1 MKVIVFG
8 ASGNVGKKVV
18 AELIERGHEVTGFVY
33 GGMPAFVESSR
44 LRIVQ
49 GNVKK
54 LEDVQRALKG
64 HDAVISCLGS
74 WGTKSKDILSMG
86 MKSIILAMESEGIKR
101 IISLTGAAAKA
112 SSDKPNLSAKI
123 SRLSLIPFGYK
134 ILKDGEEHIRLLEQS
149 NLDWT
154 VLRSPVMKEEGSSGY
169 ELSDKSPAPWATIS
183 RSDVAQ
189 AMVDLLETDNWIND
203 SPIIHR
209 P

>member
-8 ASGNVGKKVV
+8 ASGNVGKKIV
-18 AELIERGHEVTGFVY
+18 AELIEHGHEVTGFVY
-33 GGMPAFVESSR
+33 GGIPAFVESNR

-54 LEDVQRALKG
+54 FADVQRALKG
-64 HDAVISCLGS
+64 QDVVISCLGS

-86 MKSIILAMESEGIKR
+86 MKSIIPAMESEGIKR

-112 SSDKPNLSAKI
+112 SSDKPNLLAKI
-123 SRLSLIPFGYK
+123 SRLSLIPVGYK

-154 VLRSPVMKEEGSSGY
+154 VLRSPVMKEECERGY
-169 ELSDKSPAPWATIS
+169 ELSDMPPAPWAIIN
-183 RSDVAQ
+183 RNDVAK
-189 AMVDLLETDNWIND
+189 AMVDLLETDNWMKA
-203 SPIIHR
+203 SPIIRR